1 MSRALRIAMLA
12 ACPFPAPRGT
22 PARIRRL
29 AEALTLR
36 GHDVQVLAYHHGAG
50 EVLPYPVHRIPDVRH
65 YRRMSAGPS
74 LTKLLLLDPLLAL
87 SLRRFL
93 ARHPVD
99 LVHAHHYEGLLAAA
113 TARPSVPVIYDAHTT
128 LAAELPSHLKL
139 VPPAAARWLGRSLD
153 HWLPRL
159 ADHTV
164 AVSPTVRDTLLA
176 SGAVRPDRISVV
188 GNGID
193 AAFLHGPP
201 DPAAR
206 RPGSG
211 TIVYTGN
218 MGAHQGIDLLL
229 RAFARIRGRRP
240 EARLLL
246 VSHEPFTPYD
256 LLARELGVREA
267 TDLRQVEPGEVPALL
282 AAGDVAV
289 SPRIDCPGVPQ
300 KLLNY
305 MAAGR
310 PIVAFEGSAGEIRHG
325 QTGLRVRNGDVD
337 ALAGAV
343 TALLDEPALAA
354 RLGQGAQ
361 EQVVSR
367 QTWEIRAEQLERV
380 YAGVIARAAGDRAGI
395 GVPESPGGPSSP
407 SQCSIV
413 AGRSQTS

>member
-128 LAAELPSHLKL
+128 LAAELPSLLKL

-164 AVSPTVRDTLLA
+164 AVSPTVRETLLA

-193 AAFLHGPP
+193 AAFLHGPL

-206 RPGSG
+206 SPGSG

-229 RAFARIRGRRP
+229 RLRPHSRPAPRGPAAAGLARAVHALRPVGARAGRARGHRLASGRARRGPGPARGRRCRRQP
-240 EARLLL
+240 PHRSPGRAAEAPQLHGGRAADRGL
-246 VSHEPFTPYD
+246 
-256 LLARELGVREA
+256 RGLGRR
-267 TDLRQVEPGEVPALL
+267 D
-282 AAGDVAV
+282 
-289 SPRIDCPGVPQ
+289 
-300 KLLNY
+300 
-305 MAAGR
+305 
-310 PIVAFEGSAGEIRHG
+310 RHG
-325 QTGLRVRNGDVD
+325 QTGLRVRNGEVD

-361 EQVVSR
+361 VVGSPPAPGHPGPGAL
-367 QTWEIRAEQLERV
+367 Q
-380 YAGVIARAAGDRAGI
+380 GPARRAG
-395 GVPESPGGPSSP
+395 
-407 SQCSIV
+407 
-413 AGRSQTS
+413 R

>member
-1 MSRALRIAMLA
+1 MLA

-22 PARIRRL
+22 PAPIRRL

-65 YRRMSAGPS
+65 YRRMSAGQS

-128 LAAELPSHLKL
+128 LAAELPSLLKL
-139 VPPAAARWLGRSLD
+139 VPPAAARWLGRSLKN

-164 AVSPTVRDTLLA
+164 AVSPTVRETLLA
-176 SGAVRPDRISVV
+176 SGAVRPDKISVV
-188 GNGID
+188 GDGMD
-193 AAFLHGPP
+193 AAFLHGPL

-206 RPGSG
+206 SPGSG

-289 SPRIDCPGVPQ
+289 SPRIDCPRACRRSSSTTWRPG
-300 KLLNY
+300 
-305 MAAGR
+305 GR
-310 PIVAFEGSAGEIRHG
+310 SWPSRARPARSGTV
-325 QTGLRVRNGDVD
+325 QTGLRVPH
-337 ALAGAV
+337 
-343 TALLDEPALAA
+343 TAMSMRWPVPSPPCSTSRPLQRAWA
-354 RLGQGAQ
+354 R
-361 EQVVSR
+361 VPRSR
-367 QTWEIRAEQLERV
+367 W
-380 YAGVIARAAGDRAGI
+380 
-395 GVPESPGGPSSP
+395 
-407 SQCSIV
+407 
-413 AGRSQTS
+413 